1 VKKQGIKTYHKI
13 TVGFVIQEYRLNKK
27 GKYHCIHQT
36 FVAGEEVSYENDMG
50 DAITIPHVLDKEEY
64 FPYEMEQPV
73 DRKVSTPK
81 DKLELALAIMSERQI
96 GQYRRGLSFLEKG
109 IKIDDMPENIFSD

>member
-1 VKKQGIKTYHKI
+1 
-13 TVGFVIQEYRLNKK
+13 
-27 GKYHCIHQT
+27 
-36 FVAGEEVSYENDMG
+36 
-50 DAITIPHVLDKEEY
+50 
-64 FPYEMEQPV
+64 MEQPV